1 MGQKKSFARPLIDPA
16 RNDLVLMAMT
26 RSGRARGLIAAV
38 LVAATAGLL
47 AGCAPGA
54 EPAPGTPERAD
65 VREFTLSHNGPT
77 PTAMTIDD
85 GVEVWDLTVPPS
97 AEAFGVDTSDGSTT
111 GVQVGAY
118 SSSGGGGGRPVRFL
132 LPGGESVDARAN
144 EVTFQ
149 FNDSPE
155 GVDDP
160 TTGEVLVPKGRTF
173 GLRVDAPAVE
183 GADAGVAA
191 YQEALEAV
199 GLPSD
204 NVSELQR
211 KIAAGPTGRPGDDP
225 QRTGVSASLPRAQGM
240 GFGVSTLFRPGE
252 DPLVLLL
259 EYTADWDVVPIP

>member
-1 MGQKKSFARPLIDPA
+1 
-16 RNDLVLMAMT
+16 MAMT
-26 RSGRARGLIAAV
+26 RSTSTSTRARGLVAAV

-47 AGCAPGA
+47 AGCAPAA
-54 EPAPGTPERAD
+54 EPAPGTSERAD
-65 VREFTLSHNGPT
+65 VSEFTVSHQGPT
-77 PTAMTIDD
+77 PTAMTTDD

-97 AEAFGVDTSDGSTT
+97 AEAFGIDTSDGSTT

-118 SSSGGGGGRPVRFL
+118 SSSGGGGRPVRFL

-149 FNDSPE
+149 LNDSPE

-204 NVSELQR
+204 SMSELQR
-211 KIAAGPTGRPGDDP
+211 KIAAGPTGRPGDNP
-225 QRTGVSASLPRAQGM
+225 QRTAVSASLPRAQGM

-252 DPLVLLL
+252 EPLVFLL
-259 EYTADWDVVPIP
+259 EYSADWDVVPIP